1 MSLITINGTNPFA
14 GQKDPYIGMDSTL
27 SYEENGEESI
37 ANTYTLEGV
46 LSGCDYDTL
55 TTLRNSLARSFDW
68 KADPTITGSIKID
81 GLDQSGPK
89 HALVPRSVSF
99 GSSNYV
105 GAIPYTIQI
114 ESFTGYDF
122 GEITKNTDNLIDK
135 THTVSTSINEKG
147 CASYTTN
154 ISCTPNGAYTGDC
167 GALEAA
173 NAWITS
179 QLAVQKLGATTLSS
193 AQDLQSESLTIDPL
207 TSSISYSSTAGIDC
221 DNTANANAPKEKT
234 FDIAHC
240 WEKTTEHTQCNAAD
254 QVVKVKHNG
263 EIYSSGKTQSELM
276 TELNTV
282 KLQSYDGISNFGGTY
297 NAAQDTV
304 SFNFETHVDGN
315 GAVIDMPKDL
325 LLNNYTLS
333 LSTTYAT
340 EDDQKDM
347 TNGSIGGAIIIENR
361 IKKPLS
367 EILDYDTSAIKN
379 IVKTAVG
386 GSARLTSES
395 VTKDEI
401 AGTHSYSYAFSET
414 PDNPDET
421 PALDG
426 YSGVT
431 TYSIAYTPALNQYE
445 TVPNLNCDDLIFD
458 KRFNSDGTVTIS
470 LSATSGSGYDF
481 QENGDK
487 LLADLKNQVIK
498 NQANLDVIK
507 DESKLADDGKSST
520 WTYTA
525 SFTADS
531 AIDIANPNTIT
542 SMY

>member
-1 MSLITINGTNPFA
+1 MGLITIHGLNPFS
-14 GQKDPYIGMDSTL
+14 GQKDPWLGMDTNISF
-27 SYEENGEESI
+27 EDNGEESI
-37 ANTYTLEGV
+37 ANTYTLNGV

-55 TTLRNSLARSFDW
+55 VERRDALTRSFDW
-68 KADPTITGSIKID
+68 KTDPTITGGIKIE
-81 GLDQSGPK
+81 GLDQSGPA
-89 HALVPRSVSF
+89 HALVPKSVSF

-122 GEITKNTDNLIDK
+122 GESSDNTDNLIDK
-135 THTVSTSINEKG
+135 VHTVSTAINEKG
-147 CASYTTN
+147 CATYTTN

-167 GALEAA
+167 GALQEA
-173 NAWITS
+173 NDWITS
-179 QLAVQKLGATTLSS
+179 QLGVQKLGATTLSS

-207 TSSISYSSTAGIDC
+207 TSSVSYSSTAGIDC
-221 DNTANANAPKEKT
+221 DNTINANAPSGKT
-234 FDIAHC
+234 YAIAHC
-240 WEKTTEHTQCNAAD
+240 TERTTENTQCNAVD

-263 EIYSSGKTQSELM
+263 EIYASGKSQEELM
-276 TELNTV
+276 AELNSV
-282 KLQSYDGISNFGGTY
+282 YLSFYNGISNFGGTY
-297 NAAQDTV
+297 NAGQDTV

-347 TNGSIGGAIIIENR
+347 TNGSIGGSIIIENR
-361 IKKPLS
+361 IQKPLS
-367 EILDYDTSAIKN
+367 EILNYNTSNVKD

-386 GSARLTSES
+386 GDARLTSES
-395 VTKDEI
+395 VTKDQL
-401 AGTHSYSYAFSET
+401 AGSHSYSYAFSQT

-431 TYSIAYTPALNQYE
+431 TYSVAYTPALNQYE

-458 KRFNSDGTVTIS
+458 KKFNSEGTVTIS
-470 LSATSGSGYDF
+470 ISATSGSGYDF

-487 LLADLKNQVIK
+487 LLAELKNQVIK
-498 NQANLDVIK
+498 NQTDLDVIK

-525 SFTADS
+525 SFKADS
-531 AIDIANPNTIT
+531 ALDPASPNTIT